1 MSSDSDVNDSRELA
15 RALTRAARAD
25 FLVARLLAIWSR
37 ACPTENVGEV
47 LNCTEDRLVEL
58 ALCLRPRAEHWD
70 SDISEIA
77 TACGIDLGRLDA
89 FLKKVVIA
97 ERLALAHE
105 GDADEGG
112 RLLAARDRHDEP

>member
-1 MSSDSDVNDSRELA
+1 M
-15 RALTRAARAD
+15 
-25 FLVARLLAIWSR
+25 
-37 ACPTENVGEV
+37 
-47 LNCTEDRLVEL
+47 EL

>member
-1 MSSDSDVNDSRELA
+1 VNDSRELA